1 VIGLYDA
8 VRRGTLNSPAA
19 RTALLPLLPDR
30 DCNGYWHGQPGQERI
45 EPALA

>member
-1 VIGLYDA
+1 V
-8 VRRGTLNSPAA
+8 